1 MHRVVALC
9 AEGLVAFDLTAP
21 AQTFG
26 LAVSDDGVPLYEFST
41 CSPGGREV
49 RPSSGFTVGPEG
61 DLQALEAA
69 DTVVVPAHAA
79 VFDPPPAAVVEALR
93 GAAEGGARLLS
104 VCTGAFA
111 LAHAG
116 LLDGRRATTHW
127 G

>member
-26 LAVSDDGVPLYEFST
+26 LAVSDDGGPLYELST
-41 CSPGGREV
+41 CSAGGRGVRTYGVCTVGREV
-49 RPSSGFTVGPEG
+49 Y
-61 DLQALEAA
+61 LQALEAA

-79 VFDPPPAAVVEALR
+79 VFDPPPGEVVEALR
-93 GAAEGGARLLS
+93 AAAEGGARLLS